1 MTTTTTIATAGRY
14 VLLGL
19 LCIALLYA
27 LGTAPSYAA
36 GHIPVSAVAP

>member
-1 MTTTTTIATAGRY
+1 MTQVNTVNKAERY
-14 VLLGL
+14 VLLAL

-36 GHIPVSAVAP
+36 GNIPVSGVWP

>member
-1 MTTTTTIATAGRY
+1 MTQVNPVKKAGRY

-36 GHIPVSAVAP
+36 GHIPVSGVAP